1 MADTMLFVVFPYA
14 AVIVAVVMSV
24 YRYFD
29 RRFTYSSLSS
39 QLLEN
44 GALSWASAAWHYS
57 IIVILLAHLLAA
69 LFPGV
74 WAALLGGQARLVVI
88 EATGMGMGLI
98 AVLSMALFIWR
109 RLARPRARAVTSWGD
124 WVLLIALLAQVV
136 LGLVVAFGYRWGSV
150 WYLHTAAPWLGSLVR
165 LDPQIAAITP
175 LPWLI
180 KLHFLG
186 GFVIVALIPFTR
198 LVHIVTIPVGYLW
211 RPYIVVIWNRRRAP
225 HRTGLSADKQ

>member
-1 MADTMLFVVFPYA
+1 MADTILFVVFPYA

-24 YRYFD
+24 YRYVD

-44 GALSWASAAWHYS
+44 GILSWASVAWHYS
-57 IIVILLAHLLAA
+57 ILVILLAHLLAA
-69 LFPGV
+69 LFPEA
-74 WAALLGGQARLVVI
+74 WAVVLGGQARLVVI
-88 EATGMGMGLI
+88 EATGMGLALIAILSMGLF
-98 AVLSMALFIWR
+98 VWR
-109 RLARPRARAVTSWGD
+109 RLARPRVRVVTSRGD
-124 WVLLIALLAQVV
+124 WVLLVALLAQVV
-136 LGLVVAFGYRWGSV
+136 LGFIVAYGYRWGGM
-150 WYLHTAAPWLGSLVR
+150 WYLHTAAPWLESLVR

-198 LVHIVTIPVGYLW
+198 LVHIVAFPIAYLW
-211 RPYIVVIWNRRRAP
+211 RPYGVVIWNRRRV
-225 HRTGLSADKQ
+225 

>member
-14 AVIVAVVMSV
+14 AVLVAVVMSI
-24 YRYFD
+24 YRYVD

-44 GALSWASAAWHYS
+44 GILSWASVAWHYS
-57 IIVILLAHLLAA
+57 ILLILLAHLLAA
-69 LFPGV
+69 LFPGA
-74 WAALLGGQARLVVI
+74 WAALLGGQARLVAI
-88 EATGMGMGLI
+88 EATGMGLALIAILSMGLF
-98 AVLSMALFIWR
+98 VWR
-109 RLARPRARAVTSWGD
+109 RLARPRVRVVTSRGD
-124 WVLLIALLAQVV
+124 WVMLAALLAQVV
-136 LGLVVAFGYRWGSV
+136 LGFIVAYGYRWGGM
-150 WYLHTAAPWLGSLVR
+150 WYLHTAAPWLKSLVR

-198 LVHIVTIPVGYLW
+198 LVHIVVFPIAYLW
-211 RPYIVVIWNRRRAP
+211 RPYGVVIWNRRRV
-225 HRTGLSADKQ
+225 